1 MQLQR
6 TTFEQVQRVIV
17 MRGRIAISKDR
28 SPCLNVGVLAKR
40 YGSFQKNVFK
50 KSQRE
55 RSGSM
60 FFSKIVCV
68 KNNSYLERS

>member
-1 MQLQR
+1 MSLQR

-40 YGSFQKNVFK
+40 YGSFRQNGAKDRMRNG
-50 KSQRE
+50 
-55 RSGSM
+55 RS
-60 FFSKIVCV
+60 
-68 KNNSYLERS
+68 